1 MNAVIT
7 EIPALAHDAG
17 VPPAPPEAHQQAGEE
32 RLIPLK
38 RLVASPFNVR
48 RAKRTGV
55 QTLAANIEH
64 VGLLQ
69 NLVVHP
75 MKVGAKRAQ
84 TYGVAAGES
93 RRLAMLELVER
104 GSLSLDTEVRC
115 LVVSTDAAVLI
126 STSENVTQQPMHP
139 ADQCD
144 AFRALVDAGRSI
156 PEVAAIY
163 AISETMVRQRL
174 KLARVSPKLIELFR
188 DDKIRIDVM
197 QALAVSDS
205 HDEQERAWFDAPDY
219 DRGAATIRRKLVAGE
234 HDFQSNRIAL
244 FVGIDAYEAAGGTVR
259 RDLFSDQGTAWYSDH
274 ALMERVAADML
285 ETVAATVKDEG
296 WAWVKAIPVFDYA
309 TRATLQRLPAT
320 AAPPTDEQ
328 QQEMDAISARMDAI
342 QAEQEDE
349 EIDEDTFERLGDEYA
364 ALEHRHV
371 QIEESL
377 QVYTPLQMA
386 TAGAVVS
393 IDGLGVPNIERGWI
407 TRDTTD
413 TAKGADAADGDG
425 DGEDSDEAGEHD
437 AMSPLRG
444 STTASASAAA
454 PATKG
459 PHSAALTLRLNARR
473 TASISLAIAR
483 QPHVA
488 LAALV
493 HRFLVSEYA
502 PGSGA
507 SAIDIQWCNNT
518 SSVGRHA
525 PELAD
530 DLPYRIATEQRGAW
544 AGIIPN
550 DTDALLRWC
559 IEQPDEWLL
568 TILAQYVAASLDGL
582 APDEAPHCINALV
595 PALGLNLADDWKPTR
610 ASYFDHVPK
619 ARIADVVTAAVSPA
633 EGMRIL
639 KLKKDAAAAEAER
652 LVSNTGWLPEHLAA
666 AETRPRELWRKRR
679 AEDDDAADSDATD
692 ATDAPDADPANADDR
707 ESDVGEVQATPD
719 DANEQDDVH
728 HTERNPLVDAE
739 AEGMPALD

>member
-17 VPPAPPEAHQQAGEE
+17 VPPAPPEAHQLAGEE
-32 RLIPLK
+32 RLIPLR

-48 RAKRTGV
+48 RVKRTGV

-93 RRLAMLELVER
+93 RRLAMLLSVER
-104 GSLSLDTEVRC
+104 GKRSLDTEVRC

-156 PEVAAIY
+156 PEVAALY

-174 KLARVSPKLIELFR
+174 KLARVSPKLVELFR
-188 DDKIRIDVM
+188 DDEIRLDVM

-205 HDEQERAWFDAPDY
+205 HDEQERAWFDAPEW
-219 DRGAATIRRKLVAGE
+219 DRSASTIRRKLVAGE

-259 RDLFSDQGTAWYSDH
+259 RDLFSEQGTAWYADH
-274 ALMERVAADML
+274 ALMERVAADLL
-285 ETVAATVKDEG
+285 ETEAATVKEEG
-296 WAWVKAIPVFDYA
+296 WAWVKAVPIFDYA
-309 TRATLQRLPAT
+309 ARATLQRLPAT
-320 AAPPTDEQ
+320 AVPPTDEQ
-328 QQEMDAISARMDAI
+328 QQEMAAICARMDAI
-342 QAEQEDE
+342 QAEQENE
-349 EIDEDTFERLGDEYA
+349 EIDEDTFEQLGDEFA
-364 ALEHRHV
+364 ALERRHE

-377 QVYTPLQMA
+377 KVYTPLQMA

-393 IDGLGVPNIERGWI
+393 IGSDGFSNIDRGWI

-413 TAKGADAADGDG
+413 PATAGNSADD
-425 DGEDSDEAGEHD
+425 DGEDDDGPGAGD
-437 AMSPLRG
+437 AASPPGG
-444 STTASASAAA
+444 SPAAA

-473 TASISLAIAR
+473 TASIAMAIER

-502 PGSGA
+502 PGSAG
-507 SAIDIQWCNNT
+507 SAIDIQWQDNT
-518 SSVGRHA
+518 GKVGKHA

-530 DLPYRIATEQRGAW
+530 DPAYRLATEQRSAW
-544 AGIIPN
+544 GGVIPN
-550 DTDALLRWC
+550 DTDALLGWC
-559 IEQPDEWLL
+559 IEQTDERLL
-568 TILAQYVAASLDGL
+568 TILAQYVAASLDGV
-582 APDEAPHCINALV
+582 APDEAPHSINALV

-652 LVSNTGWLPEHLAA
+652 LVSATGWLPEHFVAA
-666 AETRPRELWRKRR
+666 KTRPRELWRVGR
-679 AEDDDAADSDATD
+679 ADEDDEDRSEPDDPATDEADTDDPAGSGNDVGAHDSTTDDAADR
-692 ATDAPDADPANADDR
+692 ANTPHIDR
-707 ESDVGEVQATPD
+707 DEVA
-719 DANEQDDVH
+719 
-728 HTERNPLVDAE
+728 DAE
-739 AEGMPALD
+739 AEGMPARD

>member
-17 VPPAPPEAHQQAGEE
+17 VPPAPPEAHQQADDV

-38 RLVASPFNVR
+38 RIVASPFNMR
-48 RAKRTGV
+48 RKQPIGIEALADNIWHTG
-55 QTLAANIEH
+55 
-64 VGLLQ
+64 GLLQ

-84 TYGVAAGES
+84 TYGVAAGE
-93 RRLAMLELVER
+93 RRRRALALLAER
-104 GSLSLDTEVRC
+104 GNIPDDYPVRC
-115 LVVSTDAAVLI
+115 LVVSVEDAVLM
-126 STSENVTQQPMHP
+126 SAAENEMREPPHP
-139 ADQCD
+139 ADQFE
-144 AFRALVDAGRSI
+144 AFRVMVDAGRTVSEI
-156 PEVAAIY
+156 AEIY
-163 AISETMVRQRL
+163 GTSEQTVRRRL

-425 DGEDSDEAGEHD
+425 EDSDEAGEHD

-483 QPHVA
+483 KPHVA

-559 IEQPDEWLL
+559 IEQPDERLL

-610 ASYFDHVPK
+610 ASYFDHVTK

-692 ATDAPDADPANADDR
+692 ATDAPDADPANAEAR
-707 ESDVGEVQATPD
+707 ESDVGDVQATPD
-719 DANEQDDVH
+719 DANEQDETH
-728 HTERNPLVDAE
+728 HTERNPLADAE

>member
-17 VPPAPPEAHQQAGEE
+17 VPPAPPEAHQQADDV

-38 RLVASPFNVR
+38 RIVASPFNMR
-48 RAKRTGV
+48 RKQPIGIEALADNIWHTG
-55 QTLAANIEH
+55 
-64 VGLLQ
+64 GLLQ

-84 TYGVAAGES
+84 TYGVAAGE
-93 RRLAMLELVER
+93 RRRRALALLAER
-104 GSLSLDTEVRC
+104 GNIPDDYPVRC
-115 LVVSTDAAVLI
+115 LVVSVEDAVLM
-126 STSENVTQQPMHP
+126 SAAENEMREPPHP
-139 ADQCD
+139 ADQFE
-144 AFRALVDAGRSI
+144 AFRVMVDAGRSVSEI
-156 PEVAAIY
+156 AEIY
-163 AISETMVRQRL
+163 GTSEQTVRRRL

-188 DDKIRIDVM
+188 NDEIRIDVM

-219 DRGAATIRRKLVAGE
+219 DRGAATIRRKLVARE

-244 FVGIDAYEAAGGTVR
+244 FVGIDAYEAAGGNVR

-285 ETVAATVKDEG
+285 ETVAATVRGEG
-296 WAWVKAIPVFDYA
+296 WAWVKVIPVFDYA

-328 QQEMDAISARMDAI
+328 RQEMDAISARMDAI

-349 EIDEDTFERLGDEYA
+349 EIDEATFERLGDEYA

-393 IDGLGVPNIERGWI
+393 IDSHGAPTIERGWI
-407 TRDTTD
+407 KRDD
-413 TAKGADAADGDG
+413 TEHAQDGDLAADDGADNDDHGADDAA
-425 DGEDSDEAGEHD
+425 
-437 AMSPLRG
+437 SPLARNPAG
-444 STTASASAAA
+444 SPAAAA
-454 PATKG
+454 PAAKG

-507 SAIDIQWCNNT
+507 SAIDIQWRDNT

-550 DTDALLRWC
+550 DTDALLAWC
-559 IEQPDEWLL
+559 IEQPDERLL

-610 ASYFDHVPK
+610 ASYFDHVTK

-679 AEDDDAADSDATD
+679 AEDDDADDSDATD

-707 ESDVGEVQATPD
+707 ESDVGVVQATPD
-719 DANEQDDVH
+719 DANEQDETH
-728 HTERNPLVDAE
+728 HTERNPLADAE

>member
-17 VPPAPPEAHQQAGEE
+17 VPPAPPEAHQQADDV

-38 RLVASPFNVR
+38 RIVASPFNMR
-48 RAKRTGV
+48 RKQPIGIEALADNIWHTG
-55 QTLAANIEH
+55 
-64 VGLLQ
+64 GLLQ

-84 TYGVAAGES
+84 TYGVAAGE
-93 RRLAMLELVER
+93 RRRRALALLAER
-104 GSLSLDTEVRC
+104 GNIPDDYPVRC
-115 LVVSTDAAVLI
+115 LVVSVEDAVLM
-126 STSENVTQQPMHP
+126 SAAENEMREPPHP
-139 ADQCD
+139 ADQFE
-144 AFRALVDAGRSI
+144 AFRVMVDAGRSVSEI
-156 PEVAAIY
+156 AEIY
-163 AISETMVRQRL
+163 GTSEQTVRRRL

-188 DDKIRIDVM
+188 NDEIRIDVM

-244 FVGIDAYEAAGGTVR
+244 FVGIDAYEAAGGNVR

-285 ETVAATVKDEG
+285 ETVAATVRGEG
-296 WAWVKAIPVFDYA
+296 WAWVKVIPVFDYA

-328 QQEMDAISARMDAI
+328 RQEMDAISARMDAI

-349 EIDEDTFERLGDEYA
+349 EIDEATFERLGDEYA

-393 IDGLGVPNIERGWI
+393 IDSHGAPTIERGWI
-407 TRDTTD
+407 KRGDTEHAQD
-413 TAKGADAADGDG
+413 GDLAAD
-425 DGEDSDEAGEHD
+425 DGEDND
-437 AMSPLRG
+437 ADDAASPLARNPAG
-444 STTASASAAA
+444 SPAAAA
-454 PATKG
+454 PAAKG

-507 SAIDIQWCNNT
+507 SAIDIQWRDNT

-550 DTDALLRWC
+550 DTDALLAWC
-559 IEQPDEWLL
+559 IEQPDERLL

-707 ESDVGEVQATPD
+707 ESDVGVVQATPD
-719 DANEQDDVH
+719 DANEQDETH
-728 HTERNPLVDAE
+728 HTERNPLADAE

>member
-32 RLIPLK
+32 RLIPLR

-48 RAKRTGV
+48 RAKRTGL

-144 AFRALVDAGRSI
+144 AFRALVDSGRSI
-156 PEVAAIY
+156 PDVAAIY

-188 DDKIRIDVM
+188 NNEIRLDVM

-285 ETVAATVKDEG
+285 ETVAATVRAEG
-296 WAWVKAIPVFDYA
+296 WAWVKVIPVFDYA
-309 TRATLQRLPAT
+309 ARATLQRLPAT
-320 AAPPTDEQ
+320 VAPPTDEQ
-328 QQEMDAISARMDAI
+328 QQEMADICARMDAI

-425 DGEDSDEAGEHD
+425 EDSDEAGEHD

-483 QPHVA
+483 KPHVA

-530 DLPYRIATEQRGAW
+530 DLAYRIATEQRGAW
-544 AGIIPN
+544 AGIIPD

-559 IEQPDEWLL
+559 IEQPDERLL

-610 ASYFDHVPK
+610 ASYFDHVTK
-619 ARIADVVTAAVSPA
+619 ARIADVVTAAVSPT

-692 ATDAPDADPANADDR
+692 ATDAPDADPANADAR
-707 ESDVGEVQATPD
+707 EPDVGEVQATPD
-719 DANEQDDVH
+719 DANEQDETH
-728 HTERNPLVDAE
+728 HTERNPLADAE
-739 AEGMPALD
+739 AEGLPALD

>member
-32 RLIPLK
+32 RLIPLR

-48 RAKRTGV
+48 RAKRTGL

-93 RRLAMLELVER
+93 RRLAMLELAER

-115 LVVSTDAAVLI
+115 LVVSTEAAVLI

-188 DDKIRIDVM
+188 NDEIRIDVM

-205 HDEQERAWFDAPDY
+205 HDEQERVWFNVAPY
-219 DRGAATIRRKLVAGE
+219 DRDADTIRRKLVRGE

-259 RDLFSDQGTAWYSDH
+259 RDLFSDEGTAWYADH
-274 ALMERVAADML
+274 ALMERVAADLL
-285 ETVAATVKDEG
+285 ETVAATVKEEG
-296 WAWVKAIPVFDYA
+296 WAWVKAVPIFDYA
-309 TRATLQRLPAT
+309 ARATLQRLPAT
-320 AAPPTDEQ
+320 AVPPTDEQ

-349 EIDEDTFERLGDEYA
+349 EIDEDTFEQLSGEYA
-364 ALEHRHV
+364 ALEHRHE

-377 QVYTPLQMA
+377 KVYTPLQMA

-393 IDGLGVPNIERGWI
+393 IDGHGVPNIERGWI

-413 TAKGADAADGDG
+413 SAKVADAADGA
-425 DGEDSDEAGEHD
+425 GEDSDEAGEHD

-444 STTASASAAA
+444 STTDSATTAA

-502 PGSGA
+502 PGSAG
-507 SAIDIQWCNNT
+507 SAIDIQWHDNT
-518 SSVGRHA
+518 GKVGKHA

-530 DLPYRIATEQRGAW
+530 DLAYRLATEQRGAW
-544 AGIIPN
+544 GGIIPD

-559 IEQPDEWLL
+559 IEQPDERLL

-610 ASYFDHVPK
+610 ASYFNHVTK

-679 AEDDDAADSDATD
+679 AEDDDAADTADTD
-692 ATDAPDADPANADDR
+692 ATDAPDADPANADAR
-707 ESDVGEVQATPD
+707 ESDLGVVQATPD
-719 DANEQDDVH
+719 DANEQDETH
-728 HTERNPLVDAE
+728 HTERDPLADAE

>member
-32 RLIPLK
+32 RLIPLR

-48 RAKRTGV
+48 RAKRTGL

-93 RRLAMLELVER
+93 RRLAMLLSVER
-104 GSLSLDTEVRC
+104 GKRSLDTEVRC
-115 LVVSTDAAVLI
+115 LVVSTEAAVLI

-156 PEVAAIY
+156 PDVAAIY

-188 DDKIRIDVM
+188 NNEIRLDVM

-285 ETVAATVKDEG
+285 ETVAAPVRGEG
-296 WAWVKAIPVFDYA
+296 WAWVKVIPVFDYA
-309 TRATLQRLPAT
+309 ARATLQRLPAT
-320 AAPPTDEQ
+320 VAPPTDEQ
-328 QQEMDAISARMDAI
+328 RQEMADICARMDAI

-393 IDGLGVPNIERGWI
+393 IDGHGVPNIERGWI

-425 DGEDSDEAGEHD
+425 EDSDEAGEHD

-444 STTASASAAA
+444 STTASATAAA

-473 TASISLAIAR
+473 TASIAMAIAR

-530 DLPYRIATEQRGAW
+530 DLAYRIATEQRGAW
-544 AGIIPN
+544 AGIIPD

-559 IEQPDEWLL
+559 IEQPDERLL

-610 ASYFDHVPK
+610 ASYFDHVTK

-692 ATDAPDADPANADDR
+692 ATDAPDADPANADAR
-707 ESDVGEVQATPD
+707 ESDVGDVQATPD
-719 DANEQDDVH
+719 DANEQDETH
-728 HTERNPLVDAE
+728 HTERNPLADAE

>member
-32 RLIPLK
+32 RLIPLR

-48 RAKRTGV
+48 RAKRTGL

-156 PEVAAIY
+156 PDVAAIY

-188 DDKIRIDVM
+188 NNEIRLDVM

-285 ETVAATVKDEG
+285 ETVAATVRGEG
-296 WAWVKAIPVFDYA
+296 WAWVKVIPVFDYA
-309 TRATLQRLPAT
+309 ARATLQRLPAT
-320 AAPPTDEQ
+320 VAPPTDEQ
-328 QQEMDAISARMDAI
+328 QQEMADICARMDAI
-342 QAEQEDE
+342 QAEQENE
-349 EIDEDTFERLGDEYA
+349 EIDADTFEQLSGEYA
-364 ALEHRHV
+364 ALEHRHE
-371 QIEESL
+371 QIEASL
-377 QVYTPLQMA
+377 TVYTPLQMA
-386 TAGAVVS
+386 SAGAVVS
-393 IDGLGVPNIERGWI
+393 IDSHGAPAIERGWI
-407 TRDTTD
+407 KRDD
-413 TAKGADAADGDG
+413 TEHAQDGDLAADDGADNDDHGADDAA
-425 DGEDSDEAGEHD
+425 
-437 AMSPLRG
+437 SPLARNPAG
-444 STTASASAAA
+444 SPAAAA
-454 PATKG
+454 PAAKG

-507 SAIDIQWCNNT
+507 SAIDIQWRDNT

-544 AGIIPN
+544 AGIIPD

-559 IEQPDEWLL
+559 IEQPDERLL

-595 PALGLNLADDWKPTR
+595 PALGLNLADAWKPTR
-610 ASYFDHVPK
+610 ASYFDHVTK

-707 ESDVGEVQATPD
+707 ESDVGVVQATPD
-719 DANEQDDVH
+719 DANEQDETH
-728 HTERNPLVDAE
+728 HTERNPLADAE

>member
-1 MNAVIT
+1 
-7 EIPALAHDAG
+7 
-17 VPPAPPEAHQQAGEE
+17 
-32 RLIPLK
+32 
-38 RLVASPFNVR
+38 
-48 RAKRTGV
+48 
-55 QTLAANIEH
+55 
-64 VGLLQ
+64 
-69 NLVVHP
+69 
-75 MKVGAKRAQ
+75 
-84 TYGVAAGES
+84 
-93 RRLAMLELVER
+93 
-104 GSLSLDTEVRC
+104 
-115 LVVSTDAAVLI
+115 
-126 STSENVTQQPMHP
+126 
-139 ADQCD
+139 
-144 AFRALVDAGRSI
+144 
-156 PEVAAIY
+156 
-163 AISETMVRQRL
+163 
-174 KLARVSPKLIELFR
+174 
-188 DDKIRIDVM
+188 M

-285 ETVAATVKDEG
+285 ETVAATVRAEG
-296 WAWVKAIPVFDYA
+296 WAWVKVIPVFDYA
-309 TRATLQRLPAT
+309 ARATLQRLPAT
-320 AAPPTDEQ
+320 VAPPTDEHSRRWPTF
-328 QQEMDAISARMDAI
+328 APVWTRFRPSRKTRKLTKTPSSGLATSTPRSNTATCRSKNPCRCIRPCRWPPPARLSRSTASACP
-342 QAEQEDE
+342 
-349 EIDEDTFERLGDEYA
+349 T
-364 ALEHRHV
+364 
-371 QIEESL
+371 S
-377 QVYTPLQMA
+377 
-386 TAGAVVS
+386 S
-393 IDGLGVPNIERGWI
+393 GLDHARP
-407 TRDTTD
+407 TD

-425 DGEDSDEAGEHD
+425 EDTTKPETRRHVA
-437 AMSPLRG
+437 AAR

-483 QPHVA
+483 KPHVA

-530 DLPYRIATEQRGAW
+530 DLAYRIATEQRGAW
-544 AGIIPN
+544 AGIIPD

-559 IEQPDEWLL
+559 IEQPDERLL

-610 ASYFDHVPK
+610 ASYFDHVTK
-619 ARIADVVTAAVSPA
+619 ARIADVVTAAVSPT

-692 ATDAPDADPANADDR
+692 ATDAPDAGPRQRGRSRTRCRRSAGNA
-707 ESDVGEVQATPD
+707 
-719 DANEQDDVH
+719 
-728 HTERNPLVDAE
+728 
-739 AEGMPALD
+739 

>member
-1 MNAVIT
+1 MRRKQPIGI
-7 EIPALAHDAG
+7 EALADNIWH
-17 VPPAPPEAHQQAGEE
+17 
-32 RLIPLK
+32 
-38 RLVASPFNVR
+38 
-48 RAKRTGV
+48 TG
-55 QTLAANIEH
+55 
-64 VGLLQ
+64 GLLQ

-84 TYGVAAGES
+84 TYGVAAGE
-93 RRLAMLELVER
+93 RRRRALALLAER
-104 GSLSLDTEVRC
+104 GNIPDDYPVRC
-115 LVVSTDAAVLI
+115 LVVSVEDAVLM
-126 STSENVTQQPMHP
+126 SAAENEMREPPHP
-139 ADQCD
+139 ADQFE
-144 AFRALVDAGRSI
+144 AFRVMVDAGRSVSEI
-156 PEVAAIY
+156 AEIY
-163 AISETMVRQRL
+163 GTSEQTVRRRL

-188 DDKIRIDVM
+188 NDEIRIDVM

-244 FVGIDAYEAAGGTVR
+244 FVGIDAYEAAGGNVR

-285 ETVAATVKDEG
+285 ETVAATVRGEG
-296 WAWVKAIPVFDYA
+296 WAWVKVIPVFDYA

-328 QQEMDAISARMDAI
+328 RQEMDAISARMDAI

-349 EIDEDTFERLGDEYA
+349 EIDEATFERLGDEYA

-393 IDGLGVPNIERGWI
+393 IDSHGAPTIERGWI
-407 TRDTTD
+407 KRGDTEHAQD
-413 TAKGADAADGDG
+413 GDLAAD
-425 DGEDSDEAGEHD
+425 DGEDND
-437 AMSPLRG
+437 ADDAASPLARNPAG
-444 STTASASAAA
+444 SPAAAA
-454 PATKG
+454 PAAKG

-507 SAIDIQWCNNT
+507 SAIDIQWRDNT

-550 DTDALLRWC
+550 DTDALLAWC
-559 IEQPDEWLL
+559 IEQPDERLL

-595 PALGLNLADDWKPTR
+595 PPSASISPTTGSPR
-610 ASYFDHVPK
+610 APAISTTSRRH
-619 ARIADVVTAAVSPA
+619 ASPT
-633 EGMRIL
+633 
-639 KLKKDAAAAEAER
+639 
-652 LVSNTGWLPEHLAA
+652 S
-666 AETRPRELWRKRR
+666 
-679 AEDDDAADSDATD
+679 
-692 ATDAPDADPANADDR
+692 
-707 ESDVGEVQATPD
+707 
-719 DANEQDDVH
+719 
-728 HTERNPLVDAE
+728 
-739 AEGMPALD
+739 

>member
-32 RLIPLK
+32 RLIPLR

-48 RAKRTGV
+48 RAKRTGL

-144 AFRALVDAGRSI
+144 AFRALVDSGRSI
-156 PEVAAIY
+156 PDVAAIY

-188 DDKIRIDVM
+188 NNEIRLDVM

-285 ETVAATVKDEG
+285 ETVAATVRAEG
-296 WAWVKAIPVFDYA
+296 WAWVKVIPVFDYA

-328 QQEMDAISARMDAI
+328 RQEMADICARMDAI
-342 QAEQEDE
+342 QAEQENE
-349 EIDEDTFERLGDEYA
+349 EIDEDTFEQLSGEYA
-364 ALEHRHV
+364 ALEHRHE
-371 QIEESL
+371 QIEASL
-377 QVYTPLQMA
+377 TVYTPLQMA
-386 TAGAVVS
+386 SAGAVVS
-393 IDGLGVPNIERGWI
+393 IDSLGAPAIERGWI
-407 TRDTTD
+407 KRDD
-413 TAKGADAADGDG
+413 TEHAQDGDLAADDGADNDDHDAADAA
-425 DGEDSDEAGEHD
+425 SPPARNPAG
-437 AMSPLRG
+437 SP
-444 STTASASAAA
+444 AAAA
-454 PATKG
+454 PAAKG

-530 DLPYRIATEQRGAW
+530 DLAYRIATEQRGAW
-544 AGIIPN
+544 AGIIPD

-559 IEQPDEWLL
+559 IEQPDERLL

-610 ASYFDHVPK
+610 ASYFDHVTK

-679 AEDDDAADSDATD
+679 AEDDDAADTD
-692 ATDAPDADPANADDR
+692 DTDDTDAPDADHANADAR
-707 ESDVGEVQATPD
+707 ESDVGDVQATPD
-719 DANEQDDVH
+719 DVNEQDDVH
-728 HTERNPLVDAE
+728 HTERNPLADAE

>member
-32 RLIPLK
+32 RLIPLR

-48 RAKRTGV
+48 RAKRTGL

-156 PEVAAIY
+156 PDVAAIY

-188 DDKIRIDVM
+188 NNEIRLDVM

-285 ETVAATVKDEG
+285 ETVAATVRAKDG
-296 WAWVKAIPVFDYA
+296 HGS
-309 TRATLQRLPAT
+309 RLSPSSTMRPAPRSN
-320 AAPPTDEQ
+320 ACRRPPPPTDEQ
-328 QQEMDAISARMDAI
+328 RQEMDAISARMDAI

-349 EIDEDTFERLGDEYA
+349 EIDEATFERLGDEYA

-393 IDGLGVPNIERGWI
+393 IDSHGAPTIERGWI
-407 TRDTTD
+407 KRGDTEHAHD
-413 TAKGADAADGDG
+413 GDLAADDGADNDDHGADDAA
-425 DGEDSDEAGEHD
+425 
-437 AMSPLRG
+437 SPLARNPAG
-444 STTASASAAA
+444 SPAAAA
-454 PATKG
+454 PAAKG

-507 SAIDIQWCNNT
+507 SAIDIQWRDNT

-559 IEQPDEWLL
+559 IEQPDERLL

-610 ASYFDHVPK
+610 ASYFDHVTK

-707 ESDVGEVQATPD
+707 ESDVGVVQATPD
-719 DANEQDDVH
+719 DANEQDETH
-728 HTERNPLVDAE
+728 HTERNPLADAE